1 MYVLQR
7 SLRRADALAATAH
20 SRHGLSQHRRKNIN
34 KKSPLN
40 RGKAPVHATRPG
52 MLRGRDLAVTLVSC
66 AAPFA
71 RAPPPNARRSR
82 PEMGARRTR
91 SGDAQPRSAR
101 ARNRGRKRKR
111 KKTPTF
117 IGPEIRPGFPPIFP
131 PLFSHFFR
139 RCFGRCLFWL
149 RCAWCSCP
157 PLLRPVAALGIS
169 RRGLRGRFKSMSFE
183 RSAGCAG
190 DASR

>member
-1 MYVLQR
+1 MVYQ
-7 SLRRADALAATAH
+7 STAEK
-20 SRHGLSQHRRKNIN
+20 QNNKN
-34 KKSPLN
+34 SPLN
-40 RGKAPVHATRPG
+40 RGRAPVHATRPG

-71 RAPPPNARRSR
+71 RARAPPNARRSR

-131 PLFSHFFR
+131 QLFSHFFR

-157 PLLRPVAALGIS
+157 PFFAPS
-169 RRGLRGRFKSMSFE
+169 RRWA
-183 RSAGCAG
+183 SAGEGCAG
-190 DASR
+190 DSSR

>member
-20 SRHGLSQHRRKNIN
+20 SRHGLSQHRRKKNN

-71 RAPPPNARRSR
+71 RARAPPNARRSR

-101 ARNRGRKRKR
+101 ARNRGRKIKR
-111 KKTPTF
+111 KKHRHLSVQKPAPDFHRFSTF
-117 IGPEIRPGFPPIFP
+117 FHDLFVARLIVAFLVAVCLVLLPPP
-131 PLFSHFFR
+131 SSP
-139 RCFGRCLFWL
+139 
-149 RCAWCSCP
+149 
-157 PLLRPVAALGIS
+157 
-169 RRGLRGRFKSMSFE
+169 RRGAWA
-183 RSAGCAG
+183 SAGEGCAG